1 MGSSKKV
8 VQRVNLTH
16 FYGASGVGF
25 FSPEALYDMRLL
37 NGQRGPLTTRG
48 VPPMRVVPAFDGAE
62 DREAGLGMRGKAM
75 FREALDFACGEAALR
90 IGN

>member
-16 FYGASGVGF
+16 FNGASGVGF

-37 NGQRGPLTTRG
+37 NG
-48 VPPMRVVPAFDGAE
+48 
-62 DREAGLGMRGKAM
+62 
-75 FREALDFACGEAALR
+75 
-90 IGN
+90 

>member
-8 VQRVNLTH
+8 VQHVNLTH

-37 NGQRGPLTTRG
+37 NG
-48 VPPMRVVPAFDGAE
+48 
-62 DREAGLGMRGKAM
+62 
-75 FREALDFACGEAALR
+75 
-90 IGN
+90 